1 MNQLTTVLKH
11 LGRLIN
17 LTLALSYFYFLA
29 FSLWAVT
36 TQAEQIVV
44 YEAMMKKPA
53 LYGVLL
59 GFLGTGLFIIKSFG
73 HVCAIRHAN
82 FKAGFVG
89 SYYQSVLDLLAI
101 VSVFTPAWLI
111 KNQLTISQSVNPVI
125 TIFLVGGIFLFAS
138 KRLTRLTRQAKALGV

>member
-1 MNQLTTVLKH
+1 MNQLTTVLKP

-29 FSLWAVT
+29 FALWAVT
-36 TQAEQIVV
+36 TQAEQIFV

-73 HVCAIRHAN
+73 YVCAIRHAN